1 MSRLLPLLLCLICCA
16 SVQAETPSQFSK
28 RFFHA
33 LYKWEVRGAPDKKEI
48 DKLSPYLGSELI
60 QLFKRVEIQRNR
72 EHSGIKH
79 KYSNDPNPP
88 ILKGIWSKEGD
99 LFTSVAESFSTFAV
113 GKPQWR
119 RERMNVPVH
128 LEYGDAKPASS
139 WTVTLI
145 LDKDDKAWVASD
157 ILDEDGESLRAS
169 LAESI
174 TENERYLQLL
184 RE

>member
-16 SVQAETPSQFSK
+16 SVRAETPSQFSK
-28 RFFHA
+28 RFFNA
-33 LYKWEVRGAPDKKEI
+33 LYKWEVRGAPDKKELNR
-48 DKLSPYLGSELI
+48 LSPYLGSELI
-60 QLFKRVEIQRNR
+60 LLFKRVEIQRDQ
-72 EHSGIKH
+72 EHTGIKH
-79 KYSNDPNPP
+79 KYRNDPNPP

-99 LFTSVAESFSTFAV
+99 LFTSVAESFSTFAI

-139 WTVTLI
+139 WTVTLV
-145 LDKDDKAWVASD
+145 LDKNDKAWVVSD

-174 TENERYLQLL
+174 AENERYLQSL